1 MIIADSLTKRFG
13 RHNVVNGVSFT
24 VEKGETLGLVG
35 PNGAGKTTIIRM
47 MTGYLPPSEGN
58 VTINGMDMFEQPE
71 EIKKKIGYLPEH
83 PPLYLDMTVMECLVF
98 VARIQGIRDPDLKKN
113 IEETAEICS
122 ISHMLHRLTG
132 NLSKGYRQRVGLAQA
147 LVHRPDILILDE
159 PTVGLDPEQII
170 EIRELII
177 ELGKEKTIILS
188 SHQLQEVTAVC
199 RKVAIIYKGELI
211 ACDAIDRL
219 SEKMKV
225 GQSITLKVS
234 EPNRVDRKRLTSL
247 PHVIH
252 VEEVADGGFIVHV
265 KEGYDGRREV
275 SSVIA
280 DMGAGILEM
289 KAEALSL
296 EEIFL
301 RVVKGQETRH
311 RPV

>member
-1 MIIADSLTKRFG
+1 
-13 RHNVVNGVSFT
+13 
-24 VEKGETLGLVG
+24 
-35 PNGAGKTTIIRM
+35 
-47 MTGYLPPSEGN
+47 
-58 VTINGMDMFEQPE
+58 
-71 EIKKKIGYLPEH
+71 
-83 PPLYLDMTVMECLVF
+83 
-98 VARIQGIRDPDLKKN
+98 
-113 IEETAEICS
+113 
-122 ISHMLHRLTG
+122 
-132 NLSKGYRQRVGLAQA
+132 
-147 LVHRPDILILDE
+147 
-159 PTVGLDPEQII
+159 
-170 EIRELII
+170 
-177 ELGKEKTIILS
+177 
-188 SHQLQEVTAVC
+188 
-199 RKVAIIYKGELI
+199 
-211 ACDAIDRL
+211 
-219 SEKMKV
+219 MKV